1 MADLIPVTFNEG
13 EPLDVNKLNNLRLNQ
28 VKTYEIASSLQNS
41 TIDGKTVP
49 MIDYGSVTV
58 TVNRIGSNGP
68 VSLPVNA
75 NFVGTPT
82 FILSIGGGSVG
93 DAIVSPR
100 IVNGTSTAPQVY
112 VQSNVALNKP
122 IQVNYIAV
130 QNKSV

>member
-13 EPLDVNKLNNLRLNQ
+13 EPLDVSKLNNLRLNQ
-28 VKTYEIASSLQNS
+28 VTTYQIASSLQNS

-49 MIDYGSVTV
+49 MIDYGSVNV
-58 TVNRIGSNGP
+58 TISKVGSNGP
-68 VSLPVNA
+68 VALPINA

-82 FILSIGGGSVG
+82 FIVSIGGGEIGS
-93 DAIVSPR
+93 AMVSPR
-100 IVNGTSTAPQVY
+100 VVSATKDPGVI
-112 VQSNVALNKP
+112 VQSSAALNKT